1 MKEQLAILRAAG
13 SAALVLLPFAVL
25 AQQPGAGALSLR
37 TVVEKVVETKDAD
50 GATKT
55 ELVPAA
61 SAVPGDQVVYTVTFK
76 NVSAQAA
83 DNIRITNPIPA
94 EMQYVADTASGPG
107 SDVLYSVDGGKTY
120 GRAGE
125 LFVTDADGTRR
136 QAGPADYTHI
146 RWVLKSPLA
155 AGAQGF
161 ARFRATVR

>member
-1 MKEQLAILRAAG
+1 MKGLLATLRAAAG
-13 SAALVLLPFAVL
+13 AALFVFPLAAL
-25 AQQPGAGALSLR
+25 AQAGSGALDLK
-37 TVVEKVVETKDAD
+37 TVVEKVVEVKAPD
-50 GATKT
+50 GTTKT

-61 SAVPGDQVVYTVTFK
+61 VAVPGDQVVYTVTFK
-76 NVSAQAA
+76 NVGNQSA

-120 GRAGE
+120 GRAAE
-125 LFVTDADGTRR
+125 LFVTESDGRKR
-136 QAGPADYTHI
+136 PAGPADYTHI
-146 RWVLKSPLA
+146 RWVLKAPLA

>member
-1 MKEQLAILRAAG
+1 MKQRTTLLRAAG
-13 SAALVLLPFAVL
+13 SAALALLPLAAL
-25 AQQPGAGALSLR
+25 AQQPSAGALSLK
-37 TVVEKVVETKDAD
+37 TVVEKVVETQAAD
-50 GATKT
+50 GTTKT

-76 NVSAQAA
+76 NVSSQAA

-94 EMQYVADTASGPG
+94 EMQYVAETASGPG

-120 GRAGE
+120 GRANE
-125 LFVTDADGTRR
+125 LYVTDADGTRR

-155 AGAQGF
+155 AGAQGS

>member
-1 MKEQLAILRAAG
+1 MKVRLATLHAAG
-13 SAALVLLPFAVL
+13 SAALLLLPLAVL
-25 AQQPGAGALSLR
+25 AQQPGAGALSLK

-76 NVSAQAA
+76 NVSTQAA

-125 LFVTDADGTRR
+125 LYVTDADGTRR
-136 QAGPADYTHI
+136 QAGPADYTHS
-146 RWVLKSPLA
+146 RGVLKSPLA